1 MPRTREAMKQRRAA
15 AADEGMNDDAV
26 LVDEPQ
32 LLERRRELGRSD
44 EDTPLGLRFQRR
56 DRLAKVTIHLDR
68 VLPRKVAPR
77 ARHDILRLCLELL
90 APLAHRTR
98 CLFVARDR

>member
-1 MPRTREAMKQRRAA
+1 MPCTRQAMKQRRPAA
-15 AADEGMNDDAV
+15 TDGGMNDDAV

-32 LLERRRELGRSD
+32 LLERSRELGRSD

-56 DRLAKVTIHLDR
+56 DRLAKVTVHLDR

-77 ARHDILRLCLELL
+77 ARNDVLGLGLGLL
-90 APLAHRTR
+90 DSFAHP
-98 CLFVARDR
+98 AGE